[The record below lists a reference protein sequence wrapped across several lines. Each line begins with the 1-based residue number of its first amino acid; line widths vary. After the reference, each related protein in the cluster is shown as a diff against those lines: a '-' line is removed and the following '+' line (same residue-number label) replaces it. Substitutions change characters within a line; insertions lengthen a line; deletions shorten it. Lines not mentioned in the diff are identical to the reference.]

1 MFAIPPVQLRARC
14 GLTKRGDSSEQG
26 WKVLARLVTP
36 GEAVGL
42 SLAGG
47 VGASMD
53 TEVPLH
59 AIVY

>member
-1 MFAIPPVQLRARC
+1 MFDIPPVQLRARC

-47 VGASMD
+47 VGGINGHRSPFDA
-53 TEVPLH
+53 
-59 AIVY
+59 AVY